1 LGNMTIQLRI
11 DPEFSLAYQRY
22 ADFRPGDTLR
32 LYVRTGG
39 PGTGGL
45 FYAIEKD
52 VELPGDAVFDVEGLR
67 FVIRPSDFWYFD
79 GAELGYNKLYGE
91 FGFHFSNPRL
101 GE

>member
-1 LGNMTIQLRI
+1 MKIELQIQS
-11 DPEFSLAYQRY
+11 EFALAYQRY

-52 VELPGDAVFDVEGLR
+52 EQFADDAVFEVEGMI
-67 FVIRPSDFWYFD
+67 FVIRPQDFWYFH
-79 GAELGYNKLYGE
+79 GGKLTYDKRYGE
-91 FGFHFSNPRL
+91 YGFFFANPL
-101 GE
+101 IDL

>member
-1 LGNMTIQLRI
+1 MSIQLRI
-11 DPEFSLAYQRY
+11 EPAFARAYQRY

-52 VELPGDAVFDVEGLR
+52 EREEGDAVLEVEGMR
-67 FVIRPSDFWYFD
+67 FIIRPSDFWYFD
-79 GAELGYNKLYGE
+79 GGELRFDQRYGE
-91 FGFHFSNPRL
+91 YGFSFANPRL
-101 GE
+101 LGE

>member
-1 LGNMTIQLRI
+1 MSIQVTIPPDFAR
-11 DPEFSLAYQRY
+11 AYQRY
-22 ADFRPGDTLR
+22 AGFSPGETYR

-52 VELPGDAVFDVEGLR
+52 VEYPGDAVWEVEGMR

-79 GAELGYNKLYGE
+79 GGEFSHNPLLGE
-91 FGFHFSNPRL
+91 FGFQFHNPAL
-101 GE
+101 EDE